1 MGTQAKKQDRRL
13 KTIKSAMGME
23 VGWRKKVS
31 ICFILFLLSSLGFA
45 PGFWKSA
52 VPPTEHQL
60 TGWELFV
67 NKFLNGPHFG

>member
-1 MGTQAKKQDRRL
+1 
-13 KTIKSAMGME
+13 MGME

-31 ICFILFLLSSLGFA
+31 IGFVLFLLSFLRFA

-67 NKFLNGPHFG
+67 NKFLNG